1 MWHDEVL
8 PRLQAI
14 GLGADVA
21 ARTYRLMGIGES
33 QVAELLGEP
42 LLRTRN
48 PEVATYARVEAVD
61 VRVSAVGGAD
71 EHGTD
76 RSADEWLAPA
86 AAIVEDRLAAHIW
99 ATGETTWAD
108 AIGTRL
114 GASSA
119 GGSGSSRSG
128 PAARSACC
136 SAMSSGWRRTS
147 PSPRRARRPAGGD
160 DDQDAASEDALVAL
174 AERARTL
181 GGAEVGLAV
190 RTRERGSDTA
200 VSVAVVTPGGVHR
213 ERRMAFLGGRNG
225 RIAGGARRGE
235 RAVHGPARR
244 GRRSGPD
251 GRPDARQRRLASR
264 GGDQPVEVGDDDA
277 LALEPEQA
285 VIGELAQQL
294 VHALTGAADHRREI
308 GLGQVRPQ
316 PDPAV
321 RRRRAA
327 VLGEPD
333 EPCRETPGDVQE
345 VELFDVRRQSTQ
357 LARDGR
363 EQGVADPGLGRD
375 ELAEA
380 IARQDDGLGR
390 RSSPSRWPNGVRRRA
405 APAPRRRRRAGA
417 SRGSPRRRSR
427 TAARS

>member
-14 GLGADVA
+14 GLGTDVA

-42 LLRTRN
+42 LLRARN

-86 AAIVEDRLAAHIW
+86 AATVEERLAAHIW

-108 AIGTRL
+108 AIGARLEALGWRL
-114 GASSA
+114 GVVEVGT
-119 GGSGSSRSG
+119 GGQVGVLLGDVEWLAADESLAPTSPAAGSS
-128 PAARSACC
+128 
-136 SAMSSGWRRTS
+136 
-147 PSPRRARRPAGGD
+147 D
-160 DDQDAASEDALVAL
+160 DDQDATSEDALVAL

-225 RIAGGARRGE
+225 RL
-235 RAVHGPARR
+235 RAALVAASVLFTVLRDEVVDPGPTP
-244 GRRSGPD
+244 GRR
-251 GRPDARQRRLASR
+251 
-264 GGDQPVEVGDDDA
+264 V
-277 LALEPEQA
+277 
-285 VIGELAQQL
+285 
-294 VHALTGAADHRREI
+294 
-308 GLGQVRPQ
+308 
-316 PDPAV
+316 
-321 RRRRAA
+321 
-327 VLGEPD
+327 
-333 EPCRETPGDVQE
+333 
-345 VELFDVRRQSTQ
+345 
-357 LARDGR
+357 
-363 EQGVADPGLGRD
+363 
-375 ELAEA
+375 
-380 IARQDDGLGR
+380 
-390 RSSPSRWPNGVRRRA
+390 
-405 APAPRRRRRAGA
+405 
-417 SRGSPRRRSR
+417 
-427 TAARS
+427 